1 MYKGDTPLVA
11 IVIPI
16 FILKV
21 HAREEESSRMGVM
34 NKESLEVAIFFIF
47 FLGAGMGFYLA
58 RILF

>member
-1 MYKGDTPLVA
+1 MYKGGTPLVA

-21 HAREEESSRMGVM
+21 HACCGESSRMEVM
-34 NKESLEVAIFFIF
+34 NKESLEVSIFFIF
-47 FLGAGMGFYLA
+47 FLGAGLGFYIA